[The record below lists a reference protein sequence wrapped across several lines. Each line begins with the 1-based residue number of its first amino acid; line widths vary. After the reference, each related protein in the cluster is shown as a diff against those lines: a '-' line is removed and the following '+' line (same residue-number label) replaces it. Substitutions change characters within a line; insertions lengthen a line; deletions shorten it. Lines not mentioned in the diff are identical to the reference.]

1 MQSDPYAADVVLAAR
16 WSFSVLCCDAAD
28 MGAMSRAETFARE
41 LARRGHMAVVVEAG
55 PLTTPMMTPV
65 QTADWRNQPARL
77 LLTVCKG
84 AGGIVPTL
92 AAAAANLLSS
102 VACRGI
108 VGVDA
113 PDIWSVIDGQGASV
127 AVHTVADQGQ
137 EVVAFGRS
145 ALSAAYEVGVR
156 PSSVGRLLISAVL
169 PPGWLLYEVDELAS
183 TVANAF
189 DDADTT
195 FMSAVIDP
203 SADTASVL
211 LVCS

>member
-55 PLTTPMMTPV
+55 PLATPMMAPV
-65 QTADWRNQPARL
+65 QTADWRNQPPRL

-84 AGGIVPTL
+84 AEGIVPTL

-108 VGVDA
+108 VGV
-113 PDIWSVIDGQGASV
+113 
-127 AVHTVADQGQ
+127 
-137 EVVAFGRS
+137 VAFGRS

-156 PSSVGRLLISAVL
+156 PSSVRRLLISAVL
-169 PPGWLLYEVDELAS
+169 PPGWLLCEVDELAS

>member
-1 MQSDPYAADVVLAAR
+1 
-16 WSFSVLCCDAAD
+16 
-28 MGAMSRAETFARE
+28 
-41 LARRGHMAVVVEAG
+41 
-55 PLTTPMMTPV
+55 
-65 QTADWRNQPARL
+65 
-77 LLTVCKG
+77 
-84 AGGIVPTL
+84 L